1 MTGQSKLQMIMAAEK
16 ISNRKMADVFGCS
29 PNTAAAKFQRGI
41 VKIDDV
47 IRIVE
52 ACGASLTI
60 TTRDGVQIPLTV
72 ADIEEQ
78 TKTKE

>member
-1 MTGQSKLQMIMAAEK
+1 MSIKKKVDIVMVGAGMTGRGLASA
-16 ISNRKMADVFGCS
+16 FGC
-29 PNTAAAKFQRGI
+29 PAQTIANKVARGL
-41 VKIDDV
+41 VRIDDL
-47 IRIVE
+47 IKLCN

-60 TTRDGVQIPLTV
+60 TTKDGVQIPLTV